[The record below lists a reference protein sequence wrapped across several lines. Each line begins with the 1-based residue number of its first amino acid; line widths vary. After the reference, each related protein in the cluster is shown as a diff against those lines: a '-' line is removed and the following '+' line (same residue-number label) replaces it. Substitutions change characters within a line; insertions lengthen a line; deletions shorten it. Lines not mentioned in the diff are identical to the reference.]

1 MNGPG
6 FWMYE
11 TSGTLRPAVE
21 AYLYN
26 RPMTTGQ
33 ITKMRQYLAQWINA
47 PVWSDGPDIDHLR
60 EGIDGLTT
68 REAIRDWLDAAED
81 VGIDPL

>member
-47 PVWSDGPDIDHLR
+47 PVWSDGPDIDHRYLLLL
-60 EGIDGLTT
+60 LTPS
-68 REAIRDWLDAAED
+68 AIFGE
-81 VGIDPL
+81 